1 MIRANQSV
9 VGARM
14 CAEHQPQRA
23 EKAEML
29 RLDLRPQQRSVSSH
43 YENCHY
49 ETNDLLSFL
58 SLMAL
63 LAGAILGGAQQFH
76 FTTLAGSARGP
87 GHSDGPRSAG
97 TVDRDSAD
105 GTGSDARFS
114 GPVGVAVDS
123 TGNIYVAD
131 QVNHTIRLG
140 KPVPITQPALRR
152 NSLLRLPNGQFQV
165 EVTASTNQLVLI
177 QATSVLSAA
186 DWITLQTGTL
196 STGQMTF
203 TDPHPSSF
211 TVRFYRAVS
220 PVP

>member
-1 MIRANQSV
+1 VAV
-9 VGARM
+9 
-14 CAEHQPQRA
+14 
-23 EKAEML
+23 
-29 RLDLRPQQRSVSSH
+29 D
-43 YENCHY
+43 
-49 ETNDLLSFL
+49 
-58 SLMAL
+58 
-63 LAGAILGGAQQFH
+63 
-76 FTTLAGSARGP
+76 SARNVYVTEWGSRTIRKITP
-87 GHSDGPRSAG
+87 LGVVTTVAGMAGSAG
-97 TVDRDSAD
+97 TVDPGSAD

-140 KPVPITQPALRR
+140 TPVPITQPALTR
-152 NSLLRLPNGQFQV
+152 NPLLRLPNGQFQI

-177 QATSVLSAA
+177 QATSVLPAA

-203 TDPHPSSF
+203 TDPHASSF